1 MNIGIDSN
9 GHKHFYEIN
18 KIKEVD
24 DISGTSLNRSFTYLS
39 NNRLPST
46 QKNINSQPLQKYSI
60 VNYHLNFHFLLLL
73 IFCYVVKFLR
83 VLKEFVNFRN
93 FFHFSKIIFLYY
105 TPIGSNDLLLL

>member
-9 GHKHFYEIN
+9 GNKHFYEIN

-60 VNYHLNFHFLLLL
+60 VNYLLNFRFLLLL
-73 IFCYVVKFLR
+73 MFCYVVKFLR
-83 VLKEFVNFRN
+83 ILKEFVNLET
-93 FFHFSKIIFLYY
+93 FFILVKSFFYIIF
-105 TPIGSNDLLLL
+105 P